1 MTVGV
6 SVFAITDLS
15 DLISVLY
22 WRLCQ
27 LVRVVSYIQQ
37 HIGQDWQAGSLLT
50 AHSHSLALASLNT
63 DAPRHVDPSCWA
75 LTPRCE
81 VKPRILKQYD
91 SQRGISA

>member
-15 DLISVLY
+15 NLISVLY

-37 HIGQDWQAGSLLT
+37 HIGQDWTSWLT
-50 AHSHSLALASLNT
+50 AHSLASLNI